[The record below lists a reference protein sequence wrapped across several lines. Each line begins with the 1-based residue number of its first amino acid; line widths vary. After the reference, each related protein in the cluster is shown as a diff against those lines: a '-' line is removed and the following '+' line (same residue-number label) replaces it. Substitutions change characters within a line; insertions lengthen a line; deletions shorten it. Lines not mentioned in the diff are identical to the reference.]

1 MMFRRRPITVEAV
14 EYKYTPEGLSELHA
28 FCGSSLGRI
37 EKARTPGA
45 KAEAELGTL
54 EDGNHLTVKHIATE
68 GDFIVKGVQGEFYA
82 VKPDIFWE
90 TYEAA

>member
-14 EYKYTPEGLSELHA
+14 EFKYTPEGLSELHA

-45 KAEAELGTL
+45 KAEAELGT
-54 EDGNHLTVKHIATE
+54 E